1 MQPIWSFRWRLTWI
15 MLLVLLST
23 TGLLFFINYQIEK
36 QTLMIQVRQR
46 ARVISFAVEAA
57 LARIISKDEVGDLST
72 LSDAERREIR
82 NFIAHFR
89 EEQTVFDNNDLP
101 RKRILY
107 LIDTRNRIA
116 IDDPPQRE
124 GQLLPPDERIDATT
138 LAKLKANEIDT
149 RIVHQGRDTIL
160 LMTFPLFPEQQL
172 VGFGRIEM
180 RMNREMALLA
190 QKKRW
195 GLIAASGLFLVGL
208 AFAAYL
214 AKHVTRPIDEL
225 AQAAARI
232 GRGDLAV
239 RVDESRRDEIGV
251 LMTAFNRMA
260 DDILK
265 LHETQKRIETLE
277 IQSQIAPRLAHEIK
291 NPLNSIGLIIDHLR
305 DQFAPMSASQR
316 EKFLELAGN
325 LKREVHRLQET
336 VERFLRSATPVT
348 LSRQPTDLNDLV
360 DNMVAL
366 ISPEA
371 SYQGVTVHRR
381 FDRSLPRVAVDEHQL
396 GQALLNLLTNAL
408 HAMPEGGDLALST
421 SAPEPGRKSLAVSV
435 RDTGA
440 GIPPENI
447 PRLFDPYFTTK
458 QRGFGLGLPIVERI
472 VKAHGGRV
480 EVVSE
485 LGKGST
491 FTVWLPIHP
500 ETDHAVL

>member
-1 MQPIWSFRWRLTWI
+1 

-124 GQLLPPDERIDATT
+124 GQLLPPEERIDATT

-149 RIVHQGRDTIL
+149 RVAQHGRDTVL